1 MTILCF
7 AEPGVICDGRVHSDV
22 GFNGTTTFGSASVQN
37 DDPADGAGNGEN
49 SKSGSSSSEAN
60 TTADESNTPS
70 NVGAVDLVKCRSHF
84 YHSTDA
90 VFNKTEKC
98 YYVGKQPKSYRTALA
113 LSVFLG
119 PLGLDRFYLGRVH
132 RTRGVGM
139 CVMSE
144 ERRGD
149 MRWSW
154 GYTGADADEHAVGLM
169 RVSRRPV

>member
-1 MTILCF
+1 VTISCF

-22 GFNGTTTFGSASVQN
+22 RFNGTTTFGSASVQN
-37 DDPADGAGNGEN
+37 DDGGANSEH
-49 SKSGSSSSEAN
+49 SKSGSSSSDAN
-60 TTADESNTPS
+60 TTADESYNPS
-70 NVGAVDLVKCRSHF
+70 NFGAVDLVKCRSHF

-132 RTRGVGM
+132 RTCGI
-139 CVMSE
+139 S
-144 ERRGD
+144 
-149 MRWSW
+149 
-154 GYTGADADEHAVGLM
+154 T
-169 RVSRRPV
+169 